1 MDFFI
6 KNVNEELGSRLK
18 YHIPEGV
25 ELLSL
30 GPRIQTVKASHQSA
44 VVTVMFS
51 ALGYVTL

>member
-1 MDFFI
+1 MDFLI